1 MFRSKE
7 ELELTIVELEQWLD
21 NKNSKIQK
29 DLEPICKDLLN
40 ELKNYLV
47 DLNQRLENLE
57 KAEIKDKDK
66 IQQKVVSIVLG
77 NRRSFINQ
85 SSFFVSRIK
94 PPNYENVNQ
103 IIDYSV
109 HLKSEMDNFAKITHK
124 SFYTSQHLFYKQ
136 VEEIKKTI
144 QKISKLN
151 NNFNKKIQENKVNY
165 LKELDENLDWMKKS
179 INDKLLLLK
188 DLSRLKLK
196 LEQVKEN
203 KMNFEEKTKQITIS
217 PTYKQYLEEEKYL
230 NQIEEQI
237 KKHKLK
243 LEHNFAVIDFALKKY
258 THIADE
264 EYKLI
269 HGYRTDTFGALLKDE
284 EFNILKALQKL
295 TQKVLEN
302 KIVLK
307 DSKKQKILTELN
319 MINRSYLSEL
329 LSEYK
334 KLDKERKKIKEKI
347 DQNQIV
353 SEINQAEEKIIK
365 LGKEIQEIERNIN
378 NLNKNI
384 DKIDYLEIKK
394 IIEEKFDIV
403 FGIKLMIK
411 LVEDD
416 PIL

>member
-1 MFRSKE
+1 MSSPNNDYFTRSTYIKHQFIHTNMFKKLLDMFRSKE

-196 LEQVKEN
+196 LEQVKE
-203 KMNFEEKTKQITIS
+203 KSLS
-217 PTYKQYLEEEKYL
+217 PSGGWTSLY
-230 NQIEEQI
+230 
-237 KKHKLK
+237 
-243 LEHNFAVIDFALKKY
+243 
-258 THIADE
+258 
-264 EYKLI
+264 
-269 HGYRTDTFGALLKDE
+269 
-284 EFNILKALQKL
+284 
-295 TQKVLEN
+295 
-302 KIVLK
+302 
-307 DSKKQKILTELN
+307 
-319 MINRSYLSEL
+319 
-329 LSEYK
+329 
-334 KLDKERKKIKEKI
+334 
-347 DQNQIV
+347 
-353 SEINQAEEKIIK
+353 
-365 LGKEIQEIERNIN
+365 
-378 NLNKNI
+378 
-384 DKIDYLEIKK
+384 
-394 IIEEKFDIV
+394 
-403 FGIKLMIK
+403 
-411 LVEDD
+411 
-416 PIL
+416 